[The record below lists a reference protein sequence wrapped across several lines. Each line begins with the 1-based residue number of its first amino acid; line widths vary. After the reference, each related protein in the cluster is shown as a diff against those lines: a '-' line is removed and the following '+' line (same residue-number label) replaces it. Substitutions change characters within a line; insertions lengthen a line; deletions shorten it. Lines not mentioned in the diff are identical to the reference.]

1 MWTRARVAGV
11 RGVLRWRWLVPS
23 VGAWLLAIVMIF
35 PLAWMV
41 LTAFKTEG
49 AAYSDPPKILFHPT
63 LVEFRG
69 VVDSGLVPYLEH
81 SVIDA
86 VGSTL
91 IVLCLAIPA
100 AYALSINSVPRYRDA
115 LFFFF
120 SSKVMPLACV
130 VPALFA
136 VAVRLRLADTSWV
149 LILLY
154 ATMNLPLAVW
164 MLRTF
169 MLDLPKSVFEAAAVE
184 GASTSRQIRDILLP
198 LIARGAASTGLL
210 CLVFAWNES
219 FLAVNLTATRAGT
232 LPVFLQSFFGGQRPY
247 FAELAAAATIVSI
260 PVIAG
265 GWLAQKKIAYGL
277 SMSGSA

>member
-1 MWTRARVAGV
+1 MLIRVRVALGRTAV
-11 RGVLRWRWLVPS
+11 RWRWFAPS
-23 VGAWLLAIVMIF
+23 VCAWLLAIVMIF

-49 AAYSDPPKILFHPT
+49 AAYSYPPKILFHPT
-63 LVEFRG
+63 LVEFRA

-86 VGSTL
+86 IGSTA
-91 IVLCLAIPA
+91 IVLSLGIPA
-100 AYALSINSVPRYRDA
+100 AYALSIKSVVRYRDA

-120 SSKVMPLACV
+120 SSKVMPVACV
-130 VPALFA
+130 VPALFV
-136 VAVRLRLADTSWV
+136 VAVRLRLADTVWV

-169 MLDLPKSVFEAAAVE
+169 MLDLPKSLFEAAAVE
-184 GASTSRQIRDILLP
+184 GASTWRQIRDILLP
-198 LIARGAASTGLL
+198 LIARGTASTGLL
-210 CLVFAWNES
+210 CWVFAWNES

-232 LPVFLQSFFGGQRPY
+232 LPVFLQGFFGGQRPY

-277 SMSGSA
+277 SRSGSG